1 MPGASTLAETCKI
14 LLERIL
20 LACDSSAVNQTTA
33 FNQTPPAMTRNQFL
47 SLCLA
52 YCIAPGIALE
62 NENIRAALAARD
74 AEAVEFAL
82 ANEF

>member
-1 MPGASTLAETCKI
+1 
-14 LLERIL
+14 
-20 LACDSSAVNQTTA
+20 
-33 FNQTPPAMTRNQFL
+33 MTRIQFTA
-47 SLCLA
+47 LCLA
-52 YCIAPGIALE
+52 YSVAPCIALE

>member
-1 MPGASTLAETCKI
+1 
-14 LLERIL
+14 
-20 LACDSSAVNQTTA
+20 
-33 FNQTPPAMTRNQFL
+33 MTRNQFL
-47 SLCLA
+47 ALCLS
-52 YCIAPGIALE
+52 YCIAPCIALE